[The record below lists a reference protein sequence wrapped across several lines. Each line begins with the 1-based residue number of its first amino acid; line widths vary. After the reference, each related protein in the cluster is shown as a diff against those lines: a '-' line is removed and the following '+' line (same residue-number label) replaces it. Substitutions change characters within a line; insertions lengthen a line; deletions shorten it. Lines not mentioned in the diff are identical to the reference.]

1 MKRDKSIQAVI
12 RRARA
17 QGRAEAVTI
26 FSNLCPEDGLDKYI
40 GCSANGESGDYSS
53 YWDVDAL
60 RKLVGAD
67 TEVCDKID
75 RLAGAHEWAHY
86 LECDIKR
93 LREEL
98 ADKLVMPFSSIE
110 AQLLTDEQLLEAIKR
125 ARHMS
130 RERDPMSE
138 EADTAFKAMARS
150 GTEAMVGP
158 EMAQQMFPRAYVD
171 LPQLAS
177 PTFTGTIRFHD
188 LPAEPGADNE

>member
-26 FSNLCPEDGLDKYI
+26 FTDICPEDGIDRFVL
-40 GCSANGESGDYSS
+40 SSPNGESGDYSS

-60 RKLVGAD
+60 RKLLCAD
-67 TEVCDKID
+67 NELCDKID
-75 RLAGAHEWAHY
+75 RLSGAHEWAHY

-98 ADKLVMPFSSIE
+98 ADKLVMSFASIE
-110 AQLLTDEQLLEAIKR
+110 ARMLTDEQLLEAIKR

-130 RERDPMSE
+130 RKRDPMSE
-138 EADTAFKAMARS
+138 EADTAFKAVLRS
-150 GTEAMVGP
+150 GTEAMVGQ
-158 EMAQQMFPRAYVD
+158 EMAQQM
-171 LPQLAS
+171 L
-177 PTFTGTIRFHD
+177 
-188 LPAEPGADNE
+188 PGAYNHD